1 MRDQNYDLIDLFK
14 LIMSVGVVSIHIG
27 VPGLKTIGRLAV
39 PYFLIVSSY
48 LFFIK
53 YKTLDDNGKKKKIR
67 KFCKRIILLFISWE
81 IFYLPWAISDGINF
95 FSEKGITIFSFMSY
109 IWELIFYRNSLT
121 GWGASWY
128 LFALVWGLPVF
139 CLAIKKFGIKN
150 VGIISVAIEIY
161 YIVTSGYLRNANI
174 YHVIAPSFFVRIFIY
189 LLIGYIIAN
198 WNIYLKPS
206 LGCVIGI
213 SIIFLLEN
221 IFLWKIVSG
230 ISNGEEVITTTIA
243 SSIIFLYTLK
253 NSVQIPHAITL
264 RHLSTFIYCGHM
276 LMMKIYPYYNFGD
289 SKLVELLVVL
299 VECCLIYFV
308 WNFFYQRS
316 SRSKFIFKYMI

>member
-1 MRDQNYDLIDLFK
+1 MRNQNYDLIDLFK

-53 YKTLDDNGKKKKIR
+53 YKTMNNNNKKKKIQ
-67 KFCKRIILLFISWE
+67 KFCKRITLLFMSWE
-81 IFYLPWAISDGINF
+81 FFYLPWAIRDGINF
-95 FSEKGITIFSFMSY
+95 FGEKGITIFSFINY
-109 IWELIFYRNSLT
+109 IWELFFYRNSLT

-139 CLAIKKFGIKN
+139 CLAVKNFGIKN
-150 VGIISVAIEIY
+150 ITIISVIIEGY
-161 YIVTSGYLRNANI
+161 YIVTSSYLRNVDV

-198 WNIYLKPS
+198 RNIYWKPS
-206 LGCVIGI
+206 LIFVIGI
-213 SIIFLLEN
+213 SIVFLLEN
-221 IFLWKIVSG
+221 ILLWKIVSG

-243 SSIIFLYTLK
+243 SSTIFLYTLK
-253 NSVQIPHAITL
+253 NSVRIPHAINL

-276 LMMKIYPYYNFGD
+276 LMMKIYPYYDFGD
-289 SKLVELLVVL
+289 SKLLELLVVL
-299 VECCLIYFV
+299 VECGLIYFI

-316 SRSKFIFKYMI
+316 KRDNFIFKYMI